1 MYKYMV
7 TQIPC
12 TMYKYMVTQI
22 HELRHVDARVM
33 SYTSQKFSCVK
44 PPKSLIYPQKSPENP
59 QISRH
64 TDAYVV
70 SHIGICV
77 MSHTDICVVSHTD
90 IPTCIHTNIHT
101 YKHTNVGIYTYR
113 YV

>member
-64 TDAYVV
+64 TDAYV
-70 SHIGICV
+70 
-77 MSHTDICVVSHTD
+77 MSHTD

-101 YKHTNVGIYTYR
+101 YKHTNVGIYTYI